1 MSSGFTL
8 SNIYNNA
15 LLSAG
20 VMGYENQHAQGAFGA
35 PEATDKSLYYCVVG
49 GANTN
54 ITTVSTNPLGTKK
67 IKIKDL
73 GFMRGGGLIGSTTK
87 ARAFFATD
95 AATNSAQGTGNEDL
109 FKRNIGAS
117 VFSTGAGRALDRKG
131 NVLNDPN
138 VLGHTYTFESNSN
151 HLSANQ
157 SGNANPTFVASSG
170 GIDGAIKI
178 TLSAIQLLGGSLT
191 GKFGK
196 VNGKEIPKASVH
208 VTGQGQFFGAGETI
222 TIKTA
227 SFSREIA
234 GTEVYITSGAD
245 IVFEVK
251 RTKQGLQP
259 AGIIYNENEVANSL
273 AVGNSGGPVEY
284 TLANVGGAG
293 RAATITS
300 NASGFKVGVISYD
313 KSDGGHYV
321 QEYDTNAAFPKGI
334 GGQGVDASGSHTLH
348 ASATSIGKIQ
358 GPQERSRK
366 ILLGF

>member
-95 AATNSAQGTGNEDL
+95 AAATSALGHGNMDL
-109 FKRNIGAS
+109 FKRLRGAS
-117 VFSTGAGRALDRKG
+117 VFADGAGKSVDGKG
-131 NVLNDPN
+131 NVLNDSN
-138 VLGHTYTFESNSN
+138 LVGHTYTFISS
-151 HLSANQ
+151 SAHT
-157 SGNANPTFVASSG
+157 SGAGHHHPTFVASSG
-170 GIDGAIKI
+170 GINGAITI
-178 TLSAIQLLGGSLT
+178 QLSSVNLLGGSLT
-191 GKFGK
+191 GRFGK
-196 VNGKEIPKASVH
+196 VSGKEIPQGTVR

-222 TIKTA
+222 TIKTH
-227 SFSREIA
+227 SFSRHVG
-234 GTEVYITSGAD
+234 GTLVNVPSGTD

-259 AGIIYNENEVANSL
+259 AGIIYNEDEVANSP
-273 AVGNSGGPVEY
+273 AVGNALGPVEY

-300 NASGFKVGVISYD
+300 NASGFKVGVITYD

-321 QEYDTNAAFPKGI
+321 QEYDTNAAFPQGI

>member
-95 AATNSAQGTGNEDL
+95 AAATSGLGQGNMDL
-109 FKRNIGAS
+109 FMNILD
-117 VFSTGAGRALDRKG
+117 TDGAGSLLSGG
-131 NVLNDPN
+131 NVLNDSN
-138 VLGHTYTFESNSN
+138 IVGHTYTFISSTA
-151 HLSANQ
+151 HT
-157 SGNANPTFVASSG
+157 SGTAHTHPSFVASSG
-170 GIDGAIKI
+170 GINGAITI
-178 TLSAIQLLGGSLT
+178 QLSSVNLLGGGLT
-191 GKFGK
+191 GRFGK
-196 VNGKEIPKASVH
+196 VSGKEIPKGTVI
-208 VTGQGQFFGAGETI
+208 VTGQGQYFGAGETI
-222 TIKTA
+222 TIKTQ
-227 SFSREIA
+227 SFSRYVD
-234 GTEVYITSGAD
+234 GTLVAVPSGTD

-300 NASGFKVGVISYD
+300 NASGFKVGVITYD

-334 GGQGVDASGSHTLH
+334 GGQGVDASGSYTLH